1 MNTFNTSGFFPLVEL
16 PMVEVSPGVYRL
28 PNGVTTLLGL
38 GCVGALYHTD
48 NPPTVTCEV
57 REDYL
62 VACSYN
68 YPLREDTEEI
78 TLTDE
83 HTGGNHF
90 C

>member
-1 MNTFNTSGFFPLVEL
+1 MNTFNTTGFYPLVEL

-28 PNGVTTLLGL
+28 PNGVTTIMGL
-38 GCVGALYHTD
+38 GCVGTLCYED

-57 REDYL
+57 HEDCL

-68 YPLREDTEEI
+68 YPLKEDTEEI

-83 HTGGNHF
+83 HTGGNPF